1 MASKNNLIIRNL
13 LMYVAMTVFGFGCLH
28 SLGQTHEVDTPPPL
42 STDVFTGIADIRT
55 DPVMTERVSLLEQ
68 RFDPFIKTALV
79 RLKEGHYLRAQQL
92 YQSVLSMVEEP
103 SFLQSYLEGLPQQI
117 ETEANERIQR
127 YNYPADLGQWRSFS
141 LIKTAIGSLHFLV
154 YSDYMMQAYF
164 GLVHLFYQE
173 GKYAQAISKAQ
184 EAEEAYKKY
193 SVWQYQIAGK
203 TYAQPSADA
212 VSYPPHWCLRGYT
225 PGGCYR
231 VSLDIALSYYRL
243 HDYDKAREWFI
254 RSQLSPNVM
263 GVLGVYAHQ
272 LQSRGQ
278 QTGYKEVGA
287 LVLLGES
294 ANVLGDRDCPARGV
308 PDVRSTANWES
319 ALKYAEEAYKLMPN
333 NLDVC
338 LQYYVL
344 LCTLKRYQQA
354 IELYR
359 HMYAL
364 VIKGPSA
371 YVTAQGQITTL
382 PAYLVP
388 HEEWEAWKRAHGGR
402 DAYPIPVFSSTPS
415 KP

>member
-1 MASKNNLIIRNL
+1 MASENNLIIRNF
-13 LMYVAMTVFGFGCLH
+13 LMGVAMAVFGLGCLH
-28 SLGQTHEVDTPPPL
+28 SLGQTDAVDTQPPL

-79 RLKEGHYLRAQQL
+79 RLKEGDYLRAQQL
-92 YQSVLSMVEEP
+92 YQRVLSMVEEP

-127 YNYPADLGQWRSFS
+127 YNYPADLGQWRGFS
-141 LIKTAIGSLHFLV
+141 LTKTAIGSLHFLV

-164 GLVHLFYQE
+164 GLVHLLYQE

-212 VSYPPHWCLRGYT
+212 VLYPLHWCLRGYT
-225 PGGCYR
+225 LGGCYR

-254 RSQLSPNVM
+254 RSQSSPNVM
-263 GVLGVYAHQ
+263 GVLGVYAHRLQ
-272 LQSRGQ
+272 LRGQ

-294 ANVLGDRDCPARGV
+294 ANVLGNMDCPARGV

-319 ALKYAEEAYKLMPN
+319 ALKYAEEAYRLMPN

-338 LQYYVL
+338 Q
-344 LCTLKRYQQA
+344 
-354 IELYR
+354 
-359 HMYAL
+359 
-364 VIKGPSA
+364 
-371 YVTAQGQITTL
+371 
-382 PAYLVP
+382 
-388 HEEWEAWKRAHGGR
+388 
-402 DAYPIPVFSSTPS
+402 
-415 KP
+415 